1 MKSWEIFFKN
11 WQKRKKVE
19 RRGRRERGTFSFFF
33 LFLFFEWNPMAGP
46 DGEERVESPS
56 LCSSKRGCDETAWLM
71 KRRFS
76 LAPQR
81 AQPFLIPI
89 HH

>member
-1 MKSWEIFFKN
+1 MKEGKGSC
-11 WQKRKKVE
+11 RLLGDGVMGRAVE
-19 RRGRRERGTFSFFF
+19 GDEVF
-33 LFLFFEWNPMAGP
+33 LSEWRPAAGP
-46 DGEERVESPS
+46 DGEQGRAWRASV
-56 LCSSKRGCDETAWLM
+56 CSSKRGCDETAWLM
-71 KRRFS
+71 KQRFS